1 MNNDKKIVFA
11 CTKLFLVL
19 LAVTFLYGC
28 GNSGNFRQAAADGN
42 LKAVKNGLSSG
53 VDINSRE
60 PKNGY
65 TALHLAASND
75 HKLIVKLLVESGADI
90 NTLNLRKQT
99 PLDLSETE
107 STDRFLRKNGA
118 KTAAELSSSN

>member
-1 MNNDKKIVFA
+1 MQSVKILYIVICICF
-11 CTKLFLVL
+11 L
-19 LAVTFLYGC
+19 LAGC
-28 GNSGNFRQAAADGN
+28 SNPTSFRQAAADGN
-42 LKAVKNGLSSG
+42 VKTVKSGLSSG
-53 VDINSRE
+53 VDINSQD